1 MEEFDFG
8 FTTLATNDV
17 VTPES
22 HEELTD
28 QLQQLYNAIIPLLMN
43 LNANP
48 EKEYIV
54 WPNRSEKIKAF
65 KEKIDKIVGNTI
77 VTKKI

>member
-1 MEEFDFG
+1 MDEFDFG
-8 FTTLATNDV
+8 FTTLGDKDV
-17 VTPES
+17 ITPET
-22 HEELTD
+22 HEELTE
-28 QLQQLYNAIIPLLMN
+28 QLQQLYNAIIPLLIN
-43 LNANP
+43 LNLNP

-54 WPNRSEKIKAF
+54 WPKRSEKIKAF